1 MKPNNQKTTGHKY
14 ISDVGNYTKNNSST
28 LKNTQNANS
37 IEKTHSNLE
46 LFENRKKENKNI
58 SKSKY
63 AYKFPGHISQK
74 TITKPNDSCENNSKE
89 IIKKTDKDKNL
100 NTSSLYYVKSLETIK
115 DDKPKVSITYS
126 TRLLTKNSSPTEK
139 KGKNIKQERSK
150 TLEENTLKE
159 CTGMLDSLYARSFKM
174 IKPITEKCSNFIINS
189 TETVINFIDVN
200 VCPKLKD
207 IVGYEV
213 NEAIFDRNLKD
224 FIIPEMKILLKKHEN
239 DFLITRKNVIKLD
252 PFFRTSFNTNINKC
266 RYKDVY
272 CLDKSRV
279 RLKPI
284 LGRTN
289 DFIHANYV
297 SIRDY
302 IDNYKMICA
311 QGPLPNTVTDFWRM
325 IIQEKCHNIVML
337 TQCYETV
344 GKLQVKKCEQ
354 YWPLNIGETM
364 KFGNIKINNTKVTK
378 LCCGIQLT
386 NLEVKDDSTTL
397 NVSHIL
403 MTNWPDKGAP
413 KIDFTLFII
422 LQQLTR
428 TSPSVIH
435 CSAGI
440 GRTGTIAVI
449 DMILARLSTDCPPIS
464 LAAMVQNLRLYRH
477 GAVQTEGQF
486 SYIIRVMF
494 QLAVNRGLL
503 SEKEIT
509 TWCNENDIS
518 TSVNNKK

>member
-1 MKPNNQKTTGHKY
+1 MKSGNQKTTVHKFANDPVRY
-14 ISDVGNYTKNNSST
+14 SQNNNPPLKDAQSS
-28 LKNTQNANS
+28 NNV
-37 IEKTHSNLE
+37 EKTQYNLE
-46 LFENRKKENKNI
+46 MIENQKKGYKNAT
-58 SKSKY
+58 KSKY
-63 AYKFPGHISQK
+63 AIKFQVPDSKKSTSIQK
-74 TITKPNDSCENNSKE
+74 ESCENIVRHTSTE
-89 IIKKTDKDKNL
+89 TDKDKNL
-100 NTSSLYYVKSLETIK
+100 KLSSLYYVKSLEAIK
-115 DDKPKVSITYS
+115 DNKPKSSITYS
-126 TRLLTKNSSPTEK
+126 TRAITKNTSSTEK
-139 KGKNIKQERSK
+139 KGKNIKQERSN

-159 CTGMLDSLYARSFKM
+159 STGMFDSLYARSFKM
-174 IKPITEKCSNFIINS
+174 IRPLTVKCTDFIINS
-189 TETVINFIDVN
+189 TDVVTSPIDVN

-224 FIIPEMKILLKKHEN
+224 FIIPEIKISLKKQET

-252 PFFRTSFNTNINKC
+252 PFFRTNFNSNTNKC

-279 RLKPI
+279 RLKPT

-311 QGPLPNTVTDFWRM
+311 QGPLPNTVTDFWKM
-325 IIQEKCHNIVML
+325 IIQENCQNIVML

-344 GKLQVKKCEQ
+344 GKSQVKKCEQ
-354 YWPLNIGETM
+354 YWPLNVGETM
-364 KFGNIKINNTKVTK
+364 KYGNIKINNIKVTK
-378 LCCGIQLT
+378 VCCGIQLT
-386 NLEVKDDSTTL
+386 NLEVKDESTKL
-397 NVSHIL
+397 NVSHII

-422 LQQLTR
+422 LQHLTR
-428 TSPSVIH
+428 NSPSLIH

-440 GRTGTIAVI
+440 GRTGTLAVI
-449 DMILARLSTDCPPIS
+449 DMLLARLSTDCPPIS
-464 LAAMVQNLRLYRH
+464 LASTIQNLRLYRH
-477 GAVQTEGQF
+477 GAVQTESQY

-494 QLAVNRGLL
+494 QLAVDRGIL

-509 TWCNENDIS
+509 TWYNENDIS
-518 TSVNNKK
+518 TNVNNK